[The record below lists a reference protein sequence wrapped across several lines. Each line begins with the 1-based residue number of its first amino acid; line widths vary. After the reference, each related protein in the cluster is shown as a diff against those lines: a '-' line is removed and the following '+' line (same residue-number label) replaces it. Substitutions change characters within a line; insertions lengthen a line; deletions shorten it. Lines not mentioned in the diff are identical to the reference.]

1 MANTF
6 RNGQVKI
13 ANDIL
18 DQLAIRAS
26 EEVNG
31 VYSVNL
37 DQSKHN
43 QKANSPKA
51 VVNNYD
57 GKLHIDLT
65 VNLDKNVNVRKT
77 VKNIQENVIR
87 VIESM
92 TGIAVARVN
101 VSVPKLEIQWKEV
114 NKENGS
120 SN

>member
-31 VYSVNL
+31 VYGINS
-37 DQSKHN
+37 DQHKHN

-57 GKLHIDLT
+57 GRLHIDLT

-92 TGIAVARVN
+92 TGIEVARVN
-101 VSVPKLEIQWKEV
+101 VSIPKIEI
-114 NKENGS
+114 
-120 SN
+120 